1 MDKYH
6 AWISALTPL
15 NFANEKSIEQIVYE
29 LIPLALEIKD
39 KQDTYPNLFN
49 EFLVDLGEKLAVIIT
64 SISNNAEMFNTLVE
78 SIRLKINTKESDI
91 TNDVTSGFNAILNL
105 INNFGDTYFT
115 KHPEV
120 FNNGINKVNFDL
132 SNFNSCYHKFAGAYK
147 KAEIRTDK
155 FLGLFNKNVSYG
167 IQTTKYWYNPADKQI
182 YYNDHIDNYSEYGL
196 ELGMVQLSENKLI
209 YHDVEIEL
217 GEALFPHTENWYFIG
232 FPDVNTACYFLKTIS
247 DTETKYALKMIN
259 LENKEITTY
268 ENLVMPSYF
277 KDMYLLNNSHYL
289 IKKFNNNYYML
300 YYTNGGNTAYIAK
313 SNDLINWDSISSL
326 SVGSLCTLKV
336 IKNNLYFVSISIGT
350 WLFNETDN
358 SFTRLKV
365 NNYDFLAMGEVEEK
379 YCGVFLQGSR
389 QAFLSTSNNF
399 SENIEEGDSSYDAI
413 SLEFAKVTDKYY
425 VICGIASQISRFKPN
440 YMELYQC
447 ECNYR
452 SFFDKSISTFRPNIF
467 YTDKMLV
474 TDYDIN
480 EVYNRHIPQPVHLTN
495 YGNFVIN
502 ENGDIYSDFNLQ
514 KLSFKHEWRSIGT

>member
-1 MDKYH
+1 MDKYR

-39 KQDTYPNLFN
+39 KQDIYPNLFN
-49 EFLVDLGEKLAVIIT
+49 EFLVDLGKKLAVIIT
-64 SISNNAEMFNTLVE
+64 SISNNAEMFTTLVD

-91 TNDVTSGFNAILNL
+91 NNDITSGFNTILNL

-115 KHPEV
+115 KHPQI

-147 KAEIRTDK
+147 KPEIKTNN
-155 FLGLFNKNVSYG
+155 FWSFYNKNVSYG
-167 IQTTKYWYNPADKQI
+167 VQTTKYWYNPADKQI
-182 YYNDHIDNYSEYGL
+182 YYNDHIANYDEYGL

-217 GEALFPHTENWYFIG
+217 GEVLFPHTENWYFIG

-268 ENLVMPSYF
+268 ENLVMPSNF
-277 KDMYLLNNSHYL
+277 KDMYLFNNSHYL

-300 YYTNGGNTAYIAK
+300 YCTEGGNTTYIAK
-313 SNDLINWDSISSL
+313 SNDLINWN
-326 SVGSLCTLKV
+326 SVGSLAVGSQCTLKV
-336 IKNNLYFVSISIGT
+336 IKNNLYFVSISNGT

-365 NNYDFLAMGEVEEK
+365 NNYDFLAMGEIEEK
-379 YCGVFLQGSR
+379 YCGVFLQGNR
-389 QAFLSTSNNF
+389 VAFLSTSNNF
-399 SENIEEGDSSYDAI
+399 SENIETANSSYDAI

-425 VICGIASQISRFKPN
+425 VICGIASQIIRFNPN
-440 YMELYQC
+440 YMQLGQC
-447 ECNYR
+447 DFNYR
-452 SFFDKSISTFRPNIF
+452 SFFDKSISTFKPNIF

-474 TDYDIN
+474 TDYNIN
-480 EVYNRHIPQPVHLTN
+480 EVYNRHIPEPVHLTN

-514 KLSFKHEWRSIGT
+514 KVSFKHEWRSIGT